1 MKAGESALRAD
12 PALVATWARGWALAR
27 QTTPPEPYGD
37 GFRIEVGW
45 PDQARRYVFPH
56 LSDQIAQL
64 GAEVRSPW
72 VYLKACAPPDAF
84 RAVLPPPWSVADS
97 RFMMTLANL
106 DRPTPLLPQGYRL
119 VLDAA
124 PAGAV
129 ATVVAP
135 GGAVAASG
143 RVATVGKIAI
153 FDRIGAEP
161 SHQRRGLGTV
171 VMAALGQAA
180 RDRGARRAV
189 LVATADGRHLYETL
203 GWRLHA
209 LYASA
214 VIVGPRA

>member
-1 MKAGESALRAD
+1 
-12 PALVATWARGWALAR
+12 
-27 QTTPPEPYGD
+27 
-37 GFRIEVGW
+37 
-45 PDQARRYVFPH
+45 
-56 LSDQIAQL
+56 
-64 GAEVRSPW
+64 
-72 VYLKACAPPDAF
+72 
-84 RAVLPPPWSVADS
+84 
-97 RFMMTLANL
+97 MMTLANL

-214 VIVGPRA
+214 VIVGPPA